1 MGTCTVEVV
10 TGAMVSASMA
20 GAAPSV
26 LVSTIFEIEL
36 LSTMLNLLTQP
47 EQPAIERLGAVGRA
61 EMRRLRAALLPCCS
75 LCGTSTS
82 RDDDAVA
89 AAAEPARAT
98 HEMVDLRRDRPHT
111 WRPGPP
117 TTVPQN
123 PVRAFE
129 FGRASESRGDEIRN
143 AIDKLMD
150 ESRRGVERISRREEL
165 RPR

>member
-10 TGAMVSASMA
+10 TGGASVG
-20 GAAPSV
+20 GAAASDCSSIIRMRAQHP
-26 LVSTIFEIEL
+26 
-36 LSTMLNLLTQP
+36 TMLPINIGQG
-47 EQPAIERLGAVGRA
+47 AAHHRVLGAVGRA

-150 ESRRGVERISRREEL
+150 E
-165 RPR
+165 

>member
-1 MGTCTVEVV
+1 MLLINIDQ
-10 TGAMVSASMA
+10 
-20 GAAPSV
+20 GAAHHR
-26 LVSTIFEIEL
+26 E
-36 LSTMLNLLTQP
+36 
-47 EQPAIERLGAVGRA
+47 LGAVGA

-150 ESRRGVERISRREEL
+150 E
-165 RPR
+165 

>member
-10 TGAMVSASMA
+10 TGGASVGVVPDCSSIAFERQRHPTMV
-20 GAAPSV
+20 
-26 LVSTIFEIEL
+26 T
-36 LSTMLNLLTQP
+36 LNPDL
-47 EQPAIERLGAVGRA
+47 EQPAIEGCGRA
-61 EMRRLRAALLPCCS
+61 EMRRLRSALLPCCS

-150 ESRRGVERISRREEL
+150 ESRRGVGRISRREEL

>member
-1 MGTCTVEVV
+1 MLLINIDQ
-10 TGAMVSASMA
+10 
-20 GAAPSV
+20 GAAHHR
-26 LVSTIFEIEL
+26 E
-36 LSTMLNLLTQP
+36 
-47 EQPAIERLGAVGRA
+47 LGAVGA

-117 TTVPQN
+117 ATVPQN

-150 ESRRGVERISRREEL
+150 ESRRGVGRMSRREEL

>member
-1 MGTCTVEVV
+1 M
-10 TGAMVSASMA
+10 
-20 GAAPSV
+20 
-26 LVSTIFEIEL
+26 
-36 LSTMLNLLTQP
+36 
-47 EQPAIERLGAVGRA
+47 GRA

-150 ESRRGVERISRREEL
+150 E
-165 RPR
+165 

>member
-1 MGTCTVEVV
+1 
-10 TGAMVSASMA
+10 
-20 GAAPSV
+20 
-26 LVSTIFEIEL
+26 
-36 LSTMLNLLTQP
+36 
-47 EQPAIERLGAVGRA
+47 
-61 EMRRLRAALLPCCS
+61 MRRLRAALLPCCS

-150 ESRRGVERISRREEL
+150 ESRRRRANFA
-165 RPR
+165 PRGTPTPVGTARSAAT